1 MIDSGSSSSSSSGS
15 RRNTNANS
23 NVNNECL
30 LINTPHSFLFFEL
43 KIQYH
48 CALFMAKI
56 QYIYE
61 INKYTIVY

>member
-1 MIDSGSSSSSSSGS
+1 
-15 RRNTNANS
+15 
-23 NVNNECL
+23 
-30 LINTPHSFLFFEL
+30 PHSFLFFEL

-61 INKYTIVY
+61 INKYTIVN